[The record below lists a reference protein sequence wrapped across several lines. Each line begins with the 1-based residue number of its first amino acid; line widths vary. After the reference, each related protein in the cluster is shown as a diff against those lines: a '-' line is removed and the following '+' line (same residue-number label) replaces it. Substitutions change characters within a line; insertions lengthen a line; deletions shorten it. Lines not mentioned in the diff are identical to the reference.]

1 LADRHVLAIDVGS
14 SGVRSL
20 LSDLQ
25 GHTVSFVWQ
34 ELSSDTPEEVAPFGR
49 QFDPAALWDAVC
61 QTVRQTIAE
70 AAVPADSI
78 AAVSAASLR
87 LGVVFL
93 DRDGEELYIGPN
105 NDVRALVEGLN
116 IDGECGPDVCRITG
130 HMPSFLFTPARLRWF
145 QVNRPEVY
153 QRIATVFSIN
163 DWIVYRLCGERVG
176 EVSSSCDMGL
186 VDVSQTDW
194 SAELFEML
202 DLPRDVYPQQ
212 VSAGTR
218 IGAVTASA
226 AEQTGLAAGTTVV
239 AGGADTQSG
248 LLGMGVKN
256 SGQVGI
262 VAGWSAPVQMVTER
276 PMVDLKG
283 RLWSCC
289 HILPGKWVLESNA
302 GETGRIYRWMYG
314 ITCDK
319 AEDKGLYASL
329 DRMAED
335 VYPGAGGMLAFLG
348 PKVMDMSHLGPF
360 LGGFIFTITTS
371 VTNIERKHLVRAALE
386 NLCFAF
392 KANCDRLREVSR
404 LEVKD
409 ISIGGGLA
417 QSRLLMQML
426 SDTLAMPVAVF
437 DVAQVSAI
445 GTAMCAATGVGVY
458 KSLEQAM
465 EAMRP
470 QPAIVEPDRQRSRD
484 YDDWYARWRTTYKW
498 LEELNEKWYQQ
509 VEP

>member
-1 LADRHVLAIDVGS
+1 MADRYVLAVDVGS

-20 LSDLQ
+20 IADLE
-25 GHTVSFVWQ
+25 GHPIAFAWQ
-34 ELSSDTPEEVAPFGR
+34 ELSSDTPTDVSPIGR
-49 QFDPAALWDAVC
+49 QYDPVALWDAV
-61 QTVRQTIAE
+61 RQTTRKALAE
-70 AAVPADSI
+70 AAAPADSI
-78 AAVSAASLR
+78 TAVSAASLR

-93 DRDGEELYIGPN
+93 DKDGNELYIGPN
-105 NDVRALVEGLN
+105 NDVRALVEGLT

-145 QVNRPEVY
+145 QANRPEIY

-163 DWIVYRLCGERVG
+163 DWILYRLCGERVG
-176 EVSSSCDMGL
+176 EISSSCDMGL
-186 VDVSQTDW
+186 VDVSRTDW
-194 SAELFEML
+194 SAELVEML
-202 DLPRDVYPQQ
+202 DLPRKIFPQM
-212 VSAGTR
+212 VNAGTR
-218 IGAVTASA
+218 VGAVTSAA
-226 AEQTGLAAGTTVV
+226 AEQTDLATGTPVV

-256 SGQVGI
+256 GGQVGI
-262 VAGWSAPVQMVTER
+262 VAGWSAPVQMVTDK

-302 GETGRIYRWMYG
+302 GETGRTYRWLHG
-314 ITCDK
+314 ITSDK
-319 AEDKGLYASL
+319 AESKDLYASL
-329 DRMAED
+329 DRLAEE
-335 VYPGAGGMLAFLG
+335 VSPGADGMLAFLG

-371 VTNIERKHLVRAALE
+371 VTNIEKKHMARAALE

-392 KANCDRLREVSR
+392 KANCDRLKEVTG
-404 LEVKD
+404 LEMKD

-417 QSRLLMQML
+417 QSGLLMQML
-426 SDTLAMPVAVF
+426 ADTLGMPVATF

-445 GTAMCAATGVGVY
+445 GTAMCAAVGAGAY
-458 KSLEQAM
+458 QSLEQAM

-470 QPAIVEPDRQRSRD
+470 QPSIIEPDPQKTQD
-484 YDDWYARWRTTYKW
+484 YAHYYARWRTTYKW
-498 LEELNEKWYQQ
+498 LEDLNEKWYEQ

>member
-1 LADRHVLAIDVGS
+1 LADRYVLAIDVGS

-20 LSDLQ
+20 IADLQ
-25 GHTVSFVWQ
+25 GHPVSFTWQ

-49 QFDPAALWDAVC
+49 QFDPVVLWNTVC
-61 QTVRQTIAE
+61 QTVRKALAE
-70 AAVPADSI
+70 AAIPADSI

-93 DRDGEELYIGPN
+93 DKDGNELYIGPN
-105 NDVRALVEGLN
+105 SDVRALVEGLA

-145 QVNRPEVY
+145 QANRPEPY

-186 VDVSQTDW
+186 VDVSQADW
-194 SAELFEML
+194 SAELFDML
-202 DLPRDVYPQQ
+202 NLPRDVCPQQ
-212 VSAGTR
+212 VNAGTHV
-218 IGAVTASA
+218 GAVTATA
-226 AEQTGLAAGTTVV
+226 AEQTGLAAGTHVV

-262 VAGWSAPVQMVTER
+262 VAGWSTPVQMVTEK

-302 GETGRIYRWMYG
+302 GESGRIYRWLHG
-314 ITCDK
+314 ITCDR
-319 AEDKGLYASL
+319 AESKELYASL
-329 DRMAED
+329 DRMASA
-335 VYPGAGGMLAFLG
+335 VSPGADGVLAFLG

-392 KANCDRLREVSR
+392 KANCERLQEVSR
-404 LEVKD
+404 LEMKD

-417 QSRLLMQML
+417 QSGLLMQML
-426 SDTLAMPVAVF
+426 SDTLDMPLAVF

-445 GTAMCAATGVGVY
+445 GTAMCAAVGAGVY
-458 KSLEQAM
+458 QGLEQAM

-470 QPAIVEPDRQRSRD
+470 QPSIVEPDRQRSGD
-484 YDDWYARWRTTYKW
+484 YAQWYARWRTTYNW
-498 LEELNEKWYQQ
+498 LEDLNEKWYQQ
-509 VEP
+509 VAP

>member
-1 LADRHVLAIDVGS
+1 MADRYVLAIDAGS

-20 LSDLQ
+20 VTDLQ
-25 GHTVSFVWQ
+25 GHPVSFSWQ
-34 ELSSDTPEEVAPFGR
+34 EVSSDTPEEVAPFGR
-49 QFDPAALWDAVC
+49 QFDPVVLWDTVC
-61 QTVRQTIAE
+61 QTVRKALAE

-93 DRDGEELYIGPN
+93 DKDGSELYIGPN
-105 NDVRALVEGLN
+105 NDVRALMEGLT

-145 QVNRPEVY
+145 QAKHPDIY
-153 QRIATVFSIN
+153 QRIATVLSIN

-176 EVSSSCDMGL
+176 EVSGSCDMGL
-186 VDVSQTDW
+186 VDVSRADW
-194 SAELFEML
+194 SAELVETL
-202 DLPRDVYPQQ
+202 DLPRDVYPQR
-212 VSAGTR
+212 VVAGTR
-218 IGAVTASA
+218 VGAVTAAASA
-226 AEQTGLAAGTTVV
+226 QTGLAAGTHVV

-262 VAGWSAPVQMVTER
+262 VAGWSTPVQMVTER

-302 GETGRIYRWMYG
+302 GESGRIYRWLYG
-314 ITCDK
+314 ITCDR
-319 AEDKGLYASL
+319 AESKELYDSL
-329 DRMAED
+329 DRLAEGAS
-335 VYPGAGGMLAFLG
+335 PGADGVLAFLG
-348 PKVMDMSHLGPF
+348 PKVMDMSHLGPS
-360 LGGFIFTITTS
+360 LGGFMFTITTS
-371 VTNIERKHLVRAALE
+371 ITNVEKKHLVRAALE
-386 NLCFAF
+386 NLCFAL
-392 KANCDRLREVSR
+392 KANCERLKEVSR

-417 QSRLLMQML
+417 QSGLLMQML
-426 SDTLAMPVAVF
+426 SDTLGIPVSVF

-445 GTAMCAATGVGVY
+445 GAAMCAATGAGAY
-458 KSLEQAM
+458 HSLEQAM

-470 QPAIVEPDRQRSRD
+470 RPATVEPDPQRSRD
-484 YDDWYARWRTTYKW
+484 YAPLYARWRTTYKW
-498 LEELNEKWYQQ
+498 LEDLNEKWYQQ